1 MNIDGMD
8 FDNRVILNVGGI
20 RHETYKA
27 TLKKI
32 PATRLSRLTE
42 ALANYDPIL
51 NEYFFDR
58 HPGVFAQILNYY
70 RTGKLHY
77 PTDVCGPLFEEE
89 LEFWGLDSNQV
100 EPCCWM
106 TYTRHRETQDT
117 LQTLERLDIDTDK
130 KTEEELYEKFHLEDA
145 YRSGTLTKWQRWK
158 PKLWAL
164 INEPYSSFWAKLVAF
179 VSVFF
184 IILSIVSFC
193 LKTAP
198 TMRIPQIINKT
209 VQVTPDNDHRP
220 YYYQSPNEYDQD
232 MQTTSKSED
241 LTPSQR
247 VVRASDLPSVP
258 YARLRRG
265 SHRTSS
271 QQDSW
276 TLERTVVK
284 AHYIFDYIEII
295 CNMWFTFEI
304 SLRFLVAHSK
314 IDFFRSPVNVIDLL
328 ALLSFYLDQLLT
340 KALLVDADYEVL
352 EFFSIIRIMRL
363 FKLTRHYS
371 GLKILIH
378 TFRASLKE
386 LLLLVF
392 FLGVFIII
400 FAALMYYAERFQN
413 NPRNDFNSIPVG
425 LWWAIVTM
433 TTVGYGD
440 MVPKTYL
447 GMIVGAMCAVTGV
460 LTISLPVPVIV
471 SNFSMFYSHTQ
482 ARSKL
487 PKKRRRVLPVEAVRP
502 KTPGALT
509 GLAGG
514 LATSFPGPL
523 KGVTVETP
531 DGRLDAAKRLA
542 TSNIFFPNAQ
552 SQSNTADHAQ
562 LRSRMSQATARME
575 PTVFR
580 SSYDERPLVE
590 KSRPPSNK
598 SKASLS
604 QNPQQLLQQSQT
616 HLESLAQSSLRSIY
630 ESVGEFEDV
639 PVPSVSPLS
648 PSYRL
653 SSLLS
658 IQRLSVNTD
667 IQSPPIS
674 DSMCMIFSNN
684 DSGRASTDH
693 SAWWVPK
700 NNNPT
705 RTLLLPATNPMAAA
719 FDSSDFDPCPVNSKL
734 LVNRP
739 GPAPI
744 SKLREAGLTLQNV
757 GGEEDEEEKDGE
769 PNYNEKEEEAL
780 LPPSLENQ
788 ACYLTKTASPHMGAA

>member
-1 MNIDGMD
+1 MD
-8 FDNRVILNVGGI
+8 SENRVILNVGGI

-42 ALANYDPIL
+42 ALANYDPLL

-89 LEFWGLDSNQV
+89 LEFWGLDSNQFKKVEHIFGGIQKQPLIEIYCWTIDSPFNISHLVPPKPFVMRELPSVVRSLVVIDWNLSVGV

-130 KTEEELYEKFHLEDA
+130 KTEEELYEKFHLEEQ
-145 YRSGTLTKWQRWK
+145 YLSGTLTKWQKWK

-164 INEPYSSFWAKLVAF
+164 IDEPYSSLYAKVVAF

-198 TMRIPQIINKT
+198 SMRIPELVNRTFEVPLEESTSPGFVGGSYYLGEPESRHENEGMHSIARMRLPRATSSFATSTTETTSTAT
-209 VQVTPDNDHRP
+209 VGP
-220 YYYQSPNEYDQD
+220 
-232 MQTTSKSED
+232 MQTLWMIE
-241 LTPSQR
+241 
-247 VVRASDLPSVP
+247 
-258 YARLRRG
+258 
-265 SHRTSS
+265 RTSI
-271 QQDSW
+271 
-276 TLERTVVK
+276 R
-284 AHYIFDYIEII
+284 AHNIFDYIEII
-295 CNMWFTFEI
+295 CNIWFTFEI

-314 IDFFRSPVNVIDLL
+314 LAFFRSAVNVIDLL
-328 ALLSFYLDQLLT
+328 ALLSFYLDQLLA
-340 KALLVDADYEVL
+340 KVLIIDSEYEAL
-352 EFFSIIRIMRL
+352 EFFSIVRIMRL

-413 NPRNDFNSIPVG
+413 NPHNDFNSIPVG

-447 GMIVGAMCAVTGV
+447 GMIVGAMCAITGV

-502 KTPGALT
+502 KCGGGVGGGNLVGGGITANVLT
-509 GLAGG
+509 GFA
-514 LATSFPGPL
+514 ANFGPPVKIAERSPL
-523 KGVTVETP
+523 PETLYGP
-531 DGRLDAAKRLA
+531 DRRRLGSSA
-542 TSNIFFPNAQ
+542 IFENVH
-552 SQSNTADHAQ
+552 T
-562 LRSRMSQATARME
+562 
-575 PTVFR
+575 
-580 SSYDERPLVE
+580 
-590 KSRPPSNK
+590 
-598 SKASLS
+598 ASLC
-604 QNPQQLLQQSQT
+604 PR
-616 HLESLAQSSLRSIY
+616 RSMH
-630 ESVGEFEDV
+630 
-639 PVPSVSPLS
+639 
-648 PSYRL
+648 

-658 IQRLSVNTD
+658 
-667 IQSPPIS
+667 P
-674 DSMCMIFSNN
+674 
-684 DSGRASTDH
+684 H
-693 SAWWVPK
+693 
-700 NNNPT
+700 
-705 RTLLLPATNPMAAA
+705 
-719 FDSSDFDPCPVNSKL
+719 
-734 LVNRP
+734 
-739 GPAPI
+739 
-744 SKLREAGLTLQNV
+744 LT
-757 GGEEDEEEKDGE
+757 
-769 PNYNEKEEEAL
+769 
-780 LPPSLENQ
+780 
-788 ACYLTKTASPHMGAA
+788 